1 MTMQIHV
8 RYFASVRE
16 ALGDAEQLTW
26 HAEGAGP
33 TVGEVLGY
41 LQARSEAHAR
51 VLDPA
56 RGLRAARN
64 QAFCQLGDA
73 VHDGDELAFFP
84 PVTGG

>member
-1 MTMQIHV
+1 MPITI

-16 ALGDAEQLTW
+16 ALG
-26 HAEGAGP
+26 EGETVELALAAP
-33 TVGEVLGY
+33 TVADVLAQ
-41 LQARSEAHAR
+41 LQARSATHAE

-64 QAFCQLGDA
+64 LAFCQPDEP
-73 VHDGDELAFFP
+73 VVDGDELAFFP

>member
-1 MTMQIHV
+1 MQIQV

-16 ALGDAEQLTW
+16 TLGDAEALSW
-26 HAEGAGP
+26 PDGASPAP
-33 TVGEVLGY
+33 TVGAVLAH
-41 LQARSEAHAR
+41 LQSRSEAHAR
-51 VLDPA
+51 VLDTA

-73 VHDGDELAFFP
+73 VQDGDELAFFP

>member
-1 MTMQIHV
+1 MQIHV

-16 ALGDAEQLTW
+16 ALGDAEQLHW
-26 HAEGAGP
+26 PDGPGP
-33 TVGEVLGY
+33 TVGEVLAH

-64 QAFCQLGDA
+64 QAFCQMTDPVQG
-73 VHDGDELAFFP
+73 GDELAFFP

>member
-1 MTMQIHV
+1 MPITI

-16 ALGDAEQLTW
+16 ALGEGETFDA
-26 HAEGAGP
+26 AGASP
-33 TVGEVLGY
+33 TVGEVLAQ
-41 LQARSEAHAR
+41 LQARSATHAK

-64 QAFCQLGDA
+64 LAFCQPDEHVA
-73 VHDGDELAFFP
+73 DGDELAFFP

>member
-1 MTMQIHV
+1 MKITV

-16 ALGDAEQLTW
+16 ALGDTEVVDWPASQP
-26 HAEGAGP
+26 A
-33 TVGEVLGY
+33 TVAALLAQ
-41 LQARSEAHAR
+41 LQARSAEHAR

-64 QAFCQLGDA
+64 QAFCQPDDA
-73 VHDGDELAFFP
+73 LADGDEVAFFP